1 MLSFYFETLLPSI
14 NALLSC
20 SINFHISTP
29 SHQSLSH
36 IFWPQGKTL
45 IFTTEY
51 QLPTGNVENVLKI
64 F

>member
-20 SINFHISTP
+20 SINFHVPTP
-29 SHQSLSH
+29 SQQNLSH
-36 IFWPQGKTL
+36 IFRPQGKNL

-51 QLPTGNVENVLKI
+51 QLPTDNVENVLKI